1 MNTPIQADGHEVELK
16 SCPLCDAV
24 MILVF
29 GDGTAEGKNIATGH
43 HHPWPEVGREGCP
56 LDGFIVRPQSYA
68 AWNRRSTQAPV
79 QGKIDIPQDW
89 CLRMAELEGDQEIGA
104 GALPTPMRVR
114 ELEKAID
121 YMLDQIGD
129 ADRGIGSS
137 DTFHDGLANLKA
149 VRAGMLAKPEAPV
162 QGMADAKEFD
172 ANVDRLKACEHIA
185 DGDEGWQA
193 LRNECP
199 STAAVARLRDAYAT
213 TSHIQKMLER
223 VSRLNSFREL
233 NDLLPEIR
241 TVLSSSA
248 PVQRRD
254 IAYLIER
261 RVSPPQYITGGA
273 DWSSDPWHAQRYETA
288 RHAQDAHAALPAYM
302 RNDARVVEHLFVYA
316 PVQGMAAQA
325 ELVRAVGNYIRC
337 STAGGSLS
345 PYIRENG
352 HYGTKSPWVEVREA
366 YDAAVAAPVQ
376 GMCSPQS
383 AGSASGGE
391 STVKASLCG
400 CMTCCDERGKH
411 MPVDSMDRFPGPS
424 MPGWTYGCV
433 TCGNKRCPHHTS
445 HLLECTGSNEP
456 GQAGS
461 IFMAPSASSSPI
473 SAAGEE

>member
-1 MNTPIQADGHEVELK
+1 
-16 SCPLCDAV
+16 
-24 MILVF
+24 
-29 GDGTAEGKNIATGH
+29 
-43 HHPWPEVGREGCP
+43 
-56 LDGFIVRPQSYA
+56 
-68 AWNRRSTQAPV
+68 
-79 QGKIDIPQDW
+79 
-89 CLRMAELEGDQEIGA
+89 
-104 GALPTPMRVR
+104 
-114 ELEKAID
+114 
-121 YMLDQIGD
+121 
-129 ADRGIGSS
+129 
-137 DTFHDGLANLKA
+137 
-149 VRAGMLAKPEAPV
+149 
-162 QGMADAKEFD
+162 
-172 ANVDRLKACEHIA
+172 
-185 DGDEGWQA
+185 
-193 LRNECP
+193 
-199 STAAVARLRDAYAT
+199 
-213 TSHIQKMLER
+213 
-223 VSRLNSFREL
+223 
-233 NDLLPEIR
+233 
-241 TVLSSSA
+241 
-248 PVQRRD
+248 
-254 IAYLIER
+254 
-261 RVSPPQYITGGA
+261 
-273 DWSSDPWHAQRYETA
+273 
-288 RHAQDAHAALPAYM
+288 M